1 LQRSNHSHSDKPQGK
16 AQYHEQPRHPDELFG
31 DACPYIL
38 PSVVPVHCGS
48 YRRDPTHVVFY
59 RERTMAWL
67 AQNLGLNFEI
77 PAKDVAL
84 FQQQA
89 Q

>member
-1 LQRSNHSHSDKPQGK
+1 
-16 AQYHEQPRHPDELFG
+16 
-31 DACPYIL
+31 
-38 PSVVPVHCGS
+38 
-48 YRRDPTHVVFY
+48 VVFY